1 MSAEGETMT
10 AVAGSADLADIA
22 RLLRQRHDDTAE
34 RLRSLREQTVTVLAG
49 ETGSGDAADAGTLVV
64 ESAEQ
69 AMLTAALSEQLE
81 KLQTALSRLEAGT
94 FGVCARCGQ
103 QVPVIRLEVMPWA
116 THCVPCQS
124 ALEKRR

>member
-1 MSAEGETMT
+1 MT